1 MRPLHWA
8 LWWVLG
14 GALLFALIVYAC
26 LRPSSGMSSWLPQLD
41 KLQHAGAFFVLS
53 FWCLALVERRA
64 YLRVTLVMIAVGAG
78 IEVAQGVMA
87 LGRSAEWLDHLAD
100 VVGILLALAVS
111 LVQRES
117 WFAKVETWTQ
127 PS

>member
-26 LRPSSGMSSWLPQLD
+26 LRPPGGMTPWLPRLD
-41 KLQHAGAFFVLS
+41 KLQHAGALFVLS
-53 FWCLALVERRA
+53 FWCLAVVERRA

-78 IEVAQGVMA
+78 IEVAQGLMA
-87 LGRSAEWLDHLAD
+87 LGRSAEWLDFLAD
-100 VVGILLALAVS
+100 VVGILLALGVS

-117 WFAKVETWTQ
+117 WFAKVETWMQ
-127 PS
+127 PN

>member
-1 MRPLHWA
+1 
-8 LWWVLG
+8 
-14 GALLFALIVYAC
+14 
-26 LRPSSGMSSWLPQLD
+26 
-41 KLQHAGAFFVLS
+41 
-53 FWCLALVERRA
+53 
-64 YLRVTLVMIAVGAG
+64 MIAVGAG

-87 LGRSAEWLDHLAD
+87 LGRSAEWLDLLAD

>member
-1 MRPLHWA
+1 MRPLQWA

-14 GALLFALIVYAC
+14 GAALFGLIVYAC
-26 LRPSSGMSSWLPQLD
+26 LRPSSGMGPWFPQID

-53 FWCLALVERRA
+53 FWFFALVERRA

-87 LGRSAEWLDHLAD
+87 LGRSAEWLDLFAD
-100 VVGILLALAVS
+100 VAGVLMALGVS
-111 LVQRES
+111 LLRRDS
-117 WFAKVETWTQ
+117 WFAKVETWLQ
-127 PS
+127 PT

>member
-14 GALLFALIVYAC
+14 GALLFAFIVYVC
-26 LRPSSGMSSWLPQLD
+26 LRPSSGMAPLFPQLD

-53 FWCLALVERRA
+53 FWCYALVERRA

-87 LGRSAEWLDHLAD
+87 LGRSAEWLDLVAD
-100 VVGILLALAVS
+100 VVGVLMALGVS

-117 WFAKVETWTQ
+117 WFAKAETWLQ
-127 PS
+127 PT